1 MNGNDYEY
9 FDQPNQQEP
18 KPPKKTGRVLGF
30 IAIMLC
36 LAFIFSVAGYAIA
49 DAKNARELAAQGGQS
64 QPGEDAGNADSRPKG
79 NFSFESP
86 SFTNTEGGSSSVSE
100 IAYKNLDAVVLVTSM
115 IPVSGYGYDFGY
127 GGGYGGSFPFGD
139 GQQQY
144 GESMGSGF
152 FISADGYIVTN
163 NHVVAGADSV
173 SVTLNNGE
181 TLDAA
186 VVGADEKS
194 DIAVLKVE
202 GSGYT
207 YSNMGDSSKLM
218 VGEPCV
224 AIGNPLGTLTGTVTT
239 GVISALE
246 RTITVEGTE
255 MNLLQ
260 HDAAINEGNSG
271 GPLYNARGEVVGIN
285 NAKTAA
291 LGIEGLSFAIPVNS
305 VKPVIEDLINVG
317 YVTGRPYIGI
327 SVQEITETQAKHYNV
342 AAGVGIVGVAGG
354 SPAEKAGLKYGDI
367 ITAANGAQTLTLD
380 ALNAVK
386 ESLKVGD
393 VMTLTVWRDGS
404 TLTLSVTLGEDI
416 PQTATPTSSNSN
428 GAANAA

>member
-9 FDQPNQQEP
+9 FDQPYQQEP
-18 KPPKKTGRVLGF
+18 KPPKKAGRALGF
-30 IAIMLC
+30 IAILLC
-36 LAFIFSVAGYAIA
+36 LAFVFGVAGYAIA
-49 DAKNARELAAQGGQS
+49 DAGNARELAAQNGQN
-64 QPGEDAGNADSRPKG
+64 QPAENTGNTDSSSKG
-79 NFSFESP
+79 NFSFESS
-86 SFTNTEGGSSSVSE
+86 SFTNTESGNSSVSE

-115 IPVSGYGYDFGY
+115 VPVSSYGYDFGY
-127 GGGYGGSFPFGD
+127 GGGYGGSFPFDD
-139 GQQQY
+139 GGQQY
-144 GESMGSGF
+144 GESRGSGF

-163 NHVVAGADSV
+163 NHVVEGADSV

-181 TLDAA
+181 TLDAT
-186 VVGADEKS
+186 VVGTDEKT

-207 YSNMGDSSKLM
+207 YSTMGDSGELM

-246 RTITVEGTE
+246 RTITVDGTE

-271 GPLYNARGEVVGIN
+271 GPLYNASGEVVGIN
-285 NAKTAA
+285 NAKTSA

-305 VKPVIEDLINVG
+305 VKPVIEDLINIG

-327 SVQEITETQAKHYNV
+327 SVQEITEAQAKHYNV
-342 AAGVGIVGVAGG
+342 AAGVGIISVAGG
-354 SPAEKAGLKYGDI
+354 SPAEKAGLEYGDI
-367 ITAANGAQTLTLD
+367 ITAANGAETLTLD
-380 ALNAVK
+380 ALNNVK

-428 GAANAA
+428 SAENAA

>member
-144 GESMGSGF
+144 GESMSSGF

-202 GSGYT
+202 VRGTLTQHGR
-207 YSNMGDSSKLM
+207 SSKLM

-255 MNLLQ
+255 MNLCNTTPQ
-260 HDAAINEGNSG
+260 STRAIPAARFTTPGRG
-271 GPLYNARGEVVGIN
+271 GRHQQRKDRRFGDR
-285 NAKTAA
+285 
-291 LGIEGLSFAIPVNS
+291 GLSFAIPVNS

-327 SVQEITETQAKHYNV
+327 SVQEITETRPS
-342 AAGVGIVGVAGG
+342 IITLRPG
-354 SPAEKAGLKYGDI
+354 SGSSALRAVPGEKAGLI
-367 ITAANGAQTLTLD
+367 RRHHHRRQRR
-380 ALNAVK
+380 V
-386 ESLKVGD
+386 
-393 VMTLTVWRDGS
+393 
-404 TLTLSVTLGEDI
+404 
-416 PQTATPTSSNSN
+416 P
-428 GAANAA
+428 